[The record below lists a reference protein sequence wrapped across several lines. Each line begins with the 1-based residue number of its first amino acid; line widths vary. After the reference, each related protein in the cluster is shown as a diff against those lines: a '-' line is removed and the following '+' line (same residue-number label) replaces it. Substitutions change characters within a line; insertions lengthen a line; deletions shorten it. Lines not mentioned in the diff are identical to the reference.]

1 MVEREECTKA
11 LRAAHA
17 ALALSDTQAGKRRRS
32 HPPQRWQ
39 HAASHI
45 HPQVPTVV
53 VRTPHTHTRP
63 HLPAHHTHT
72 RQASPARTPHT
83 HTHTAGLTCGQ
94 VSIVVLPTPTVPEPI
109 PYPRGTRTHPQVSIV
124 VLGSLAEAGESMAG
138 ELLKL
143 LAGTFPRPFLDL
155 SWNLLQASCSSSLQG
170 RAGSRTAAPPRPF
183 LDLS

>member
-39 HAASHI
+39 HAALSHTPAGA
-45 HPQVPTVV
+45 HCG
-53 VRTPHTHTRP
+53 RPHTT
-63 HLPAHHTHT
+63 HTH
-72 RQASPARTPHT
+72 QASPARTH

-94 VSIVVLPTPTVPEPI
+94 VSIVVLPTPTVPEPL
-109 PYPRGTRTHPQVSIV
+109 PYPRGARTHPQVSIV

-170 RAGSRTAAPPRPF
+170 RAGSRTAAPPYIYTYV
-183 LDLS
+183 LS